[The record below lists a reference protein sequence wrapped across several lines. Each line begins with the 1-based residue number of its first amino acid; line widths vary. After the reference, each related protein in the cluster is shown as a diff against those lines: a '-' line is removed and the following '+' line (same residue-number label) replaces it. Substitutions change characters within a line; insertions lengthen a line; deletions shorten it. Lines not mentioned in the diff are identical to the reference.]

1 MRGAGDAARMRAA
14 AGLCALLLVGC
25 ATQGPH
31 NAGVSDAP
39 ERRYTGVVEEVQATT
54 RAGGF
59 TSDSTRVALFPLMF
73 FGAIGGAIYGA
84 ATSDSV
90 SEEPTQM
97 QVVKLDSGHKVTL
110 ISDETRAPGDCVTLV
125 VNEVSAEPL
134 PWYSYGQAR
143 LEPMNCAR

>member
-1 MRGAGDAARMRAA
+1 MRGA

-39 ERRYTGVVEEVQATT
+39 ERRYTGVVDEVQQTT
-54 RAGGF
+54 RGGAVA
-59 TSDSTRVALFPLMF
+59 SDAQRAALFPLMF

-84 ATSDSV
+84 ATSGS

-97 QVVKLDSGHKVTL
+97 QVVKLDSGQKVTL